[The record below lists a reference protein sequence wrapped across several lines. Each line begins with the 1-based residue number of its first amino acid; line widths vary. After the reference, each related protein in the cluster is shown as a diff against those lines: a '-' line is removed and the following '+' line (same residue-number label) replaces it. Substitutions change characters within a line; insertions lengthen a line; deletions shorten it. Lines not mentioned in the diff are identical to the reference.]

1 MSSNL
6 EGISQND
13 LQYNK
18 NKINPSGKKDEPSSN
33 DSSNNISDEI
43 IIQNKT
49 DKNNSSESG
58 LDDYDQND
66 TGIKKIC
73 CFKINSEAD
82 EQERL
87 GAHPALQTLLRQSL
101 GPLCS
106 QVVSS
111 LYSIVDSFWVSHTI
125 GADGLTA
132 TGSVSLL
139 EAINNAFGLYLL
151 SCVSSRI
158 SYLFGQK
165 RHEECAQ
172 VFVDIIRISWI
183 FSIILPII
191 ILNICKPLTKWF
203 GADEY
208 IQEMGFQYMI
218 PVTGLTIFYEM
229 YQICCGLL
237 QSEGLSWIYGVCQ
250 VCSLLLNMV
259 CLDPLFLIAIKT
271 PIWGASLASI
281 IASALPM
288 IIIMTLIF
296 KHKFTVKPT
305 FKMFIHKFTPETKS
319 ALKLGLSTLIENLS
333 ANLPDIVIQKWLG
346 NSGNAIGE
354 YNVVISSWN
363 VTIRIYMFIVCI
375 NNGIAQGLLP
385 TASFAF
391 GARRLKRLRNLAFH
405 ALWIGTAWNALCEV
419 IVISCPRSLAKIW
432 VKEKKFL
439 DMTEKFFKNGFYC
452 IVLAM
457 FKLVSITT
465 LQSCKKIVIS
475 IIQSIFTLLIPIPL
489 FSTILYLTDKKNPP
503 RLLFSFL
510 ITDLLAFTITLVVI
524 VVNLRFLFKKD
535 PDNEI
540 DKYFPEANDKNED
553 ESDYVNS
560 SNDLSESKTSYE
572 VPDEV

>member
-1 MSSNL
+1 MSSDL
-6 EGISQND
+6 ENSTNEQNEAKNQTI
-13 LQYNK
+13 LNK
-18 NKINPSGKKDEPSSN
+18 KQNKSNELSKQSSD
-33 DSSNNISDEI
+33 DSNQKSDEI
-43 IIQNKT
+43 IIR
-49 DKNNSSESG
+49 DISEESKFSTEEEEEKE
-58 LDDYDQND
+58 N
-66 TGIKKIC
+66 TGIKKIF
-73 CFKINSEAD
+73 CFKVNTQVD

-87 GAHPALQTLLRQSL
+87 GAHPALPTLLRQSL

-132 TGSVSLL
+132 TGTVSLL

-158 SYLFGQK
+158 SYLFGLK
-165 RHEECAQ
+165 KHDDCAQ

-183 FSIILPII
+183 ISIILPII
-191 ILNICKPLTKWF
+191 MLNICKPLTSWF
-203 GADEY
+203 GADEH

-218 PVTGLTIFYEM
+218 PVTGLTVFYEM

-259 CLDPLFLIAIKT
+259 CLDPLFLMAIKT

-281 IASALPM
+281 IASFIPM
-288 IIIMTLIF
+288 VIIMTLIF

-305 FKMFIHKFTPETKS
+305 FKMFISKFSPETKS

-346 NSGNAIGE
+346 NSGNAIGK

-391 GARRLKRLRNLAFH
+391 GAKRLKRLRNLAFH
-405 ALWIGTAWNALCEV
+405 ALWIGTAWNAFCEI
-419 IVISCPRSLAKIW
+419 IVVTCARSLAKIW
-432 VKEKKFL
+432 VKEKEFL
-439 DMTEKFFKNGFYC
+439 DMTEKFFENGFYC

-465 LQSCKKIVIS
+465 LQSCKKIVVS
-475 IIQSIFTLLIPIPL
+475 IIQSILTLLIPIPL

-510 ITDLLAFTITLVVI
+510 ITDLLAFVITVI
-524 VVNLRFLFKKD
+524 VILTNLRFLFKKN
-535 PDNEI
+535 PDDIN
-540 DKYFPEANDKNED
+540 KFSED
-553 ESDYVNS
+553 DNESDYLGSDDDNK
-560 SNDLSESKTSYE
+560 SNDETNKSSEYPIE
-572 VPDEV
+572 L